1 MEAQNFLNSRLF
13 LLAIQSRFIYV
24 IFSFFKRKEKETLN
38 PIDNGSKIPD
48 KSTFK
53 DQNVNIEPS
62 SEGYAKGKIKFKR
75 SENFLKKESCNGS
88 NKLPRKN
95 FSNQLN

>member
-1 MEAQNFLNSRLF
+1 MD
-13 LLAIQSRFIYV
+13 
-24 IFSFFKRKEKETLN
+24 FSSVKKKKKETLN

-62 SEGYAKGKIKFKR
+62 SEGYAKGKISLKR
-75 SENFLKKESCNGS
+75 SEDAESCNGS

-95 FSNQLN
+95 FSNQLNWLPL